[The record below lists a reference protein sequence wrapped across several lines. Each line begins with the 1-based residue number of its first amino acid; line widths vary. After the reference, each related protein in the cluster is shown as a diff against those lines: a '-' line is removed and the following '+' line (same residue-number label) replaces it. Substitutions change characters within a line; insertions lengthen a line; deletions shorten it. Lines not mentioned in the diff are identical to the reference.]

1 MITVNIIY
9 KGINDVA
16 LEFAKEMISSGTVD
30 LIRKEEG
37 NLRYEYFTPLEDKD
51 SILLIDSWT
60 DQEAIDR
67 HHSSPMM
74 KNIAELREK
83 YGLHMEVTK
92 YVSIDNEGSDEQY
105 IRR

>member
-9 KGINDVA
+9 KGINGAA

-60 DQEAIDR
+60 DQEAID
-67 HHSSPMM
+67 
-74 KNIAELREK
+74 
-83 YGLHMEVTK
+83 
-92 YVSIDNEGSDEQY
+92 
-105 IRR
+105 